1 MKAFIAS
8 LVLLAV
14 LMVCSV
20 LNCFYID
27 RVTGK
32 MLDLCAEFPEKLSD
46 GEEEMPEAIEEALSE
61 WEKAMPRLR
70 AASKASYIFSVS
82 TALSSTRDYY
92 LHGTPDD
99 YISAKNQ
106 LIEALKALR
115 VSDSLSFSSII

>member
-32 MLDLCAEFPEKLSD
+32 MLALCAELPEK
-46 GEEEMPEAIEEALSE
+46 
-61 WEKAMPRLR
+61 
-70 AASKASYIFSVS
+70 AA
-82 TALSSTRDYY
+82 
-92 LHGTPDD
+92 
-99 YISAKNQ
+99 
-106 LIEALKALR
+106 E
-115 VSDSLSFSSII
+115 II

>member
-32 MLDLCAEFPEKLSD
+32 MLALCAEFPEKAAE
-46 GEEEMPEAIEEALSE
+46 GEEEMPEVLKAALSE
-61 WEKAMPRLR
+61 WEKPSRASAPPRR
-70 AASKASYIFSVS
+70 QA
-82 TALSSTRDYY
+82 
-92 LHGTPDD
+92 
-99 YISAKNQ
+99 IS
-106 LIEALKALR
+106 
-115 VSDSLSFSSII
+115 SLSQQP

>member
-32 MLDLCAEFPEKLSD
+32 MLALCAEFPEKLSD
-46 GEEEMPEAIEEALSE
+46 GEEELPEAIGLALKE
-61 WEKAMPRLR
+61 WEASKPRLR

-99 YISAKNQ
+99 YITAKNQ
-106 LIEALKALR
+106 LIEALKALQ
-115 VSDSLSFSSII
+115 VSDSLSLSSII

>member
-8 LVLLAV
+8 LVLLAI

-32 MLDLCAEFPEKLSD
+32 MLALCAEFPEKAAE
-46 GEEEMPEAIEEALSE
+46 GEEEMPEVLKAALSE
-61 WEKAMPRLR
+61 WEKAKPRLR
-70 AASKASYIFSVS
+70 AASKASYIFTVS

-92 LHGTPDD
+92 LHGSPDD

-106 LIEALKALR
+106 LIEALKALQ
-115 VSDSLSFSSII
+115 VSDSLSFSGII

>member
-32 MLDLCAEFPEKLSD
+32 MLA
-46 GEEEMPEAIEEALSE
+46 GG
-61 WEKAMPRLR
+61 RHLR
-70 AASKASYIFSVS
+70 
-82 TALSSTRDYY
+82 TGR
-92 LHGTPDD
+92 
-99 YISAKNQ
+99 
-106 LIEALKALR
+106 
-115 VSDSLSFSSII
+115 

>member
-32 MLDLCAEFPEKLSD
+32 MLALCAEFPEKAAE
-46 GEEEMPEAIEEALSE
+46 GEEEMPEVLKAALSE
-61 WEKAMPRLR
+61 WEKAKPRLR
-70 AASKASYIFSVS
+70 AASKASSKHITPTQTSVLFRRPVL
-82 TALSSTRDYY
+82 A
-92 LHGTPDD
+92 
-99 YISAKNQ
+99 SA
-106 LIEALKALR
+106 
-115 VSDSLSFSSII
+115 S

>member
-32 MLDLCAEFPEKLSD
+32 MLALCAEFPEKAAE
-46 GEEEMPEAIEEALSE
+46 GEEEMPEVLKAALSE
-61 WEKAMPRLR
+61 WEKAKPRLR
-70 AASKASYIFSVS
+70 AASKASYIFTVS
-82 TALSSTRDYY
+82 TALSSTRDYF
-92 LHGTPDD
+92 
-99 YISAKNQ
+99 SAKNQ
-106 LIEALKALR
+106 LIEALKALQ
-115 VSDSLSFSSII
+115 VSDSLSFSGII

>member
-32 MLDLCAEFPEKLSD
+32 MLALCAEFPEKAAE
-46 GEEEMPEAIEEALSE
+46 GEEEMPEVLKTALSE
-61 WEKAMPRLR
+61 WEEAKPRLR
-70 AASKASYIFSVS
+70 AASKASYIFTVS

-92 LHGTPDD
+92 LHGSPDD

-106 LIEALKALR
+106 LIEALKALQ
-115 VSDSLSFSSII
+115 VSDSLSFSGII

>member
-32 MLDLCAEFPEKLSD
+32 MLALCAEFPEKAAE
-46 GEEEMPEAIEEALSE
+46 GEEEMPEVLKAALSE
-61 WEKAMPRLR
+61 WESQAAPPRRLEG
-70 AASKASYIFSVS
+70 K
-82 TALSSTRDYY
+82 LY
-92 LHGTPDD
+92 LHCLNSPEQHARLL
-99 YISAKNQ
+99 SA
-106 LIEALKALR
+106 R
-115 VSDSLSFSSII
+115 LSRRLYLGKKSADRGA